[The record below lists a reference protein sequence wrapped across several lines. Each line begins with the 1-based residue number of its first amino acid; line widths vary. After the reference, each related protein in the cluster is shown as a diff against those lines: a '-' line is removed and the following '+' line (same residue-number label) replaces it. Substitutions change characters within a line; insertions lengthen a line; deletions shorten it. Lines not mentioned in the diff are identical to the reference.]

1 MDESQAGVC
10 GSENSALRGEGMKTI
25 QEQLIE
31 KGLARPVK
39 REIEKNDTRTSKRQ
53 NERLS
58 EWELAELMGT
68 NRPTYGRKKGGAY
81 RQR

>member
-1 MDESQAGVC
+1 MRT
-10 GSENSALRGEGMKTI
+10 L
-25 QEQLIE
+25 QEQLTE
-31 KGLARPVK
+31 KGLVQPVK
-39 REIEKNDTRTSKRQ
+39 QVLEQKGTRTRKKR

-58 EWELAELMGT
+58 ERDLLDLMGT

>member
-1 MDESQAGVC
+1 
-10 GSENSALRGEGMKTI
+10 MKSI

-31 KGLARPVK
+31 KGLVQPVK
-39 REIEKNDTRTSKRQ
+39 QEIEQKDTRTSKKH

-68 NRPTYGRKKGGAY
+68 NRQTYRRGPGGAI
-81 RQR
+81 RRR

>member
-1 MDESQAGVC
+1 
-10 GSENSALRGEGMKTI
+10 MKSI

-31 KGLARPVK
+31 KGLVQPVK
-39 REIEKNDTRTSKRQ
+39 REIEQKDTRASKKH

-58 EWELAELMGT
+58 KWELRELMGE
-68 NRPTYGRKKGGAY
+68 NMPTYGRKKGGAY

>member
-1 MDESQAGVC
+1 
-10 GSENSALRGEGMKTI
+10 MKSI

-31 KGLARPVK
+31 KGLVQPVK
-39 REIEKNDTRTSKRQ
+39 REVEQKDTRTSKKR

-68 NRPTYGRKKGGAY
+68 NRDIFKRHRGSVR
-81 RQR
+81 RR

>member
-1 MDESQAGVC
+1 
-10 GSENSALRGEGMKTI
+10 MKSI
-25 QEQLIE
+25 QVQLIG
-31 KGLARPVK
+31 KGLAKPVK
-39 REIEKNDTRTSKRQ
+39 QEIGQKDTRTSKRR

-58 EWELAELMGT
+58 EWELAELMGI

>member
-1 MDESQAGVC
+1 
-10 GSENSALRGEGMKTI
+10 MKSL

-31 KGLARPVK
+31 KGLVQPVK
-39 REIEKNDTRTSKRQ
+39 REIEKKNTRTSKKR

-58 EWELAELMGT
+58 ERDLRDLMGS
-68 NRPTYGRKKGGAY
+68 NMPTYGRARGGAY

>member
-1 MDESQAGVC
+1 
-10 GSENSALRGEGMKTI
+10 MKSI

-31 KGLARPVK
+31 KGLVQPVK
-39 REIEKNDTRTSKRQ
+39 RDIEQKDARTSKRR

-58 EWELAELMGT
+58 EWDLRDLMGS
-68 NRPTYGRKKGGAY
+68 NMPTYGRARGGAY

>member
-1 MDESQAGVC
+1 MNKS
-10 GSENSALRGEGMKTI
+10 L

-31 KGLARPVK
+31 KGLVQPVK
-39 REIEKNDTRTSKRQ
+39 QGIEKKDTRASKKR

-68 NRPTYGRKKGGAY
+68 NRPTYGRKKGGAF